1 MSSEFIINI
10 FGGQQMKLMEYVCK
24 RCGWRWF
31 PRKEAVKQCPGC
43 RTKLWNK
50 ERQVEKNAGKN

>member
-1 MSSEFIINI
+1 
-10 FGGQQMKLMEYVCK
+10 MKLIEYVCK

-50 ERQVEKNAGKN
+50 ERMNGKTVKTVSQITTSKGKN

>member
-1 MSSEFIINI
+1 
-10 FGGQQMKLMEYVCK
+10 MKLTEYVCK

-31 PRKEAVKQCPGC
+31 PRKEKVKQCPGC

-50 ERQVEKNAGKN
+50 ERQVKNGKTFKAVSPVTASKGKN